1 MSSPYAI
8 VVAVGPDPE
17 ELARITD
24 LIESIRAYEPSECH
38 FVMVDDGEIDR
49 NLTGHFEFP
58 TNWIPISVPHP
69 RRQFPE
75 RAASA
80 KRGKGICAAILQG
93 LSTIANKAPQA
104 RFTLKLDTDAL
115 VIAPFVQKLND
126 VIEKHPNVGMIGAY
140 DRTPSGTM
148 RDITKNAT
156 TVESL
161 FKPASPIRR
170 LRNRFGN
177 DELAII
183 SRHIGAARNNGYR
196 YGEHCLGGAYAV
208 SGEML
213 SRMLKAKYLDD
224 PSLWLPVDCPEDVM
238 VGIYTKA
245 VGCDYQSCV
254 DTNEVFGVRHRGLDD
269 TPQRLVERGYSVIHA
284 VKNDERLGEEEIR
297 RFFEE
302 RRKISGVNT

>member
-1 MSSPYAI
+1 MSIPFAI
-8 VVAVGPDPE
+8 AVAVGPDPQE
-17 ELARITD
+17 VARVAD
-24 LIESIRAYEPSECH
+24 LIESIRAYEPGECH

-49 NLTGHFEFP
+49 KLAPHLQFP
-58 TNWIPISVPHP
+58 ANWKPISVPHP
-69 RRQFPE
+69 RRQFPK
-75 RAASA
+75 RAARA

-93 LSTIANKAPQA
+93 LSTIAKQAPDA

-126 VIEKHPNVGMIGAY
+126 VIQKHPNVGMIGAY
-140 DRTPSGTM
+140 DHTPSGTR
-148 RDITKNAT
+148 RDIAKNAA
-156 TVESL
+156 TVASLYKPSSL
-161 FKPASPIRR
+161 FRR

-183 SRHIGAARNNGYR
+183 ARHIGAARTNGYEF
-196 YGEHCLGGAYAV
+196 GEHCLGGAYAV

-284 VKNDERLGEEEIR
+284 VKNDERMGEEEIR
-297 RFFEE
+297 RFFRE
-302 RRKISGVNT
+302 RRLNQ